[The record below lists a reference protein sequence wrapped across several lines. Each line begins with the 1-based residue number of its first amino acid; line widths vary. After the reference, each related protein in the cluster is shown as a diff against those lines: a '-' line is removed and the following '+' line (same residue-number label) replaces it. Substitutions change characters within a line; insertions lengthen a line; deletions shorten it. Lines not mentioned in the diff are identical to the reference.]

1 VGTASAAGTPAS
13 SRCSEESAGRIDIG
27 FAVIIGRQRWPHRH
41 RFVDG
46 SNPEHEDEER
56 ADCKGQLITGHP
68 LASENTQDTAAK
80 DGKRYTE
87 AAERNTH
94 RSHRRRLRGY
104 RLLTVQHVIGVER
117 NDPAGRGDKVDAGAL
132 YAGETEIEAI
142 EE

>member
-1 VGTASAAGTPAS
+1 
-13 SRCSEESAGRIDIG
+13 
-27 FAVIIGRQRWPHRH
+27 VIIGRQRWPHRH

-87 AAERNTH
+87 AAERKTH

-104 RLLTVQHVIGVER
+104 RLLAVQHVIGVER

-132 YAGETEIEAI
+132 HAGETEIEAI